1 MSKAAS
7 KVQGGEK
14 KFPFPHSL
22 IIIFLLICVA
32 AVMTWVIP
40 AGEYVRVE
48 DPATGRMI
56 VDPSSYHRIEWPP
69 NRLHSNVPSGSSAI
83 RLLKT

>member
-56 VDPSSYHRIEWPP
+56 VD
-69 NRLHSNVPSGSSAI
+69 HSQRP
-83 RLLKT
+83 